1 MRFKGTLILL
11 LVCIGIG
18 CFIFFYEIKGGE
30 EREKAK
36 EAENRFWMLESKAIQ
51 QIELQPQDQVEK
63 IVAARKGPEEWSIQ
77 VPRPLEADSDEMN
90 RLAESAAE
98 IKHTSILEETGADPA
113 KFGLSPAEFGFKI
126 KAEDE
131 KEYEIRFGDKNP
143 AGNSRYAGVAG
154 REEIFLVSTSAS
166 DTFDKK
172 LDDLRNHS
180 VLEFEQTE
188 VQSLDIQNQKGA
200 IHLVKDSDDRW
211 WIEGKERVAADSPGV
226 RGILNALA
234 LGRIPEFFDEDPS
247 DYVNADLDKP
257 IVSVNLTYGKDK
269 AIKSLSIGSEKAKLR
284 KKGTKSNDS
293 GASSESIL
301 YLAKDASRTEELF
314 FVNKDLVDKLD
325 KSPNDLRDKS
335 LAAFQRW
342 DIDSINLENTGG
354 NFTFSKSGGEWF
366 FGDEKK
372 KANFDAVTGI
382 LDALE
387 SDYLELIDKPSS
399 LSPYGLDKPTVRVV
413 LKQGS
418 EVVVDC
424 SFGKKN
430 DKGVYAQ
437 LQGDSSVKVAV
448 LENYEKL
455 NKNETDYIEA
465 EKEVESD
472 TAEE

>member
-18 CFIFFYEIKGGE
+18 CFIYFYEIKGGE

-51 QIELQPQDQVEK
+51 QIELQPQDQVER
-63 IVAARKGPEEWSIQ
+63 IVVARKGPEEWSIQ
-77 VPRPLEADSDEMN
+77 IPRPLEADSDELN
-90 RLAESAAE
+90 RLADSGAE
-98 IKHTSILEETGADPA
+98 IKHTSILEETAADQA

-126 KAEDE
+126 KTDDE
-131 KEYEIRFGDKNP
+131 KEYEILFGDNNP
-143 AGNSRYAGVAG
+143 AGNSRYARVSG

-166 DTFDKK
+166 DTFNKK

-180 VLEFEQTE
+180 VLEFQQSE
-188 VQSLDIQNQKGA
+188 VQSLDIQNQKGT

-211 WIEGKERVAADSPGV
+211 WIEGKDRIAADSPGIRV
-226 RGILNALA
+226 ILNALA
-234 LGRIPEFFDEDPS
+234 LGRIPEFFDEDLS

-257 IVSVNLTYGKDK
+257 IVSVSLTYGKDK
-269 AIKSLSIGSEKAKLR
+269 AIKRLSIGSEKANLR
-284 KKGTKSNDS
+284 KKGTKSKEA
-293 GASSESIL
+293 GTSSESTL
-301 YLAKDASRTEELF
+301 YLAQDASRSEELF

-325 KSPNDLRDKS
+325 KSPNDLRDTS

-342 DIDSINLENTGG
+342 DIDSIILENTNGR
-354 NFTFSKSGGEWF
+354 FTFSKSGGEWF
-366 FGDEKK
+366 LGDEKK
-372 KANFDAVTGI
+372 KADFDAVTGI

-387 SDYLELIDKPSS
+387 SDTLELIDNPSN
-399 LSPYGLDKPTVRVV
+399 LSTYGLDKPGVRVI
-413 LKQGS
+413 LK
-418 EVVVDC
+418 EADDVVADC
-424 SFGKKN
+424 SFGKTI
-430 DKGVYAQ
+430 DEGVYAQ
-437 LQGDSSVKVAV
+437 IQGDSSVKVAG

-465 EKEVESD
+465 EKEVEPE